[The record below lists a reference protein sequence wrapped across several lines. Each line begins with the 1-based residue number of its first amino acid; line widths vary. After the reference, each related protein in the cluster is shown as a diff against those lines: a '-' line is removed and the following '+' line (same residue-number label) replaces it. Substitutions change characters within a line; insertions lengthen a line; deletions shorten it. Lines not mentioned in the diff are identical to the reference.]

1 MDILKAAK
9 AIENDIIRLR
19 REIHMR
25 PELGLETVQTS
36 ALVAKTLRDLGIEI
50 REHVGQYGVVGV
62 LRGEAPV
69 EGNRPCIALRADM
82 DALPIMED
90 TGKDYCSKIPGV
102 MHACGHDAHT
112 AILLGAAKLLAD
124 ARKELVADVKF
135 IFQPGEEGAGGARL
149 MIEDGCLADPKP
161 DMILG
166 AHVGTLFG
174 GMTSGQIGVRNGAM
188 MAATDR
194 FTVVVR
200 GKGGHGAAPHA
211 SVDPVVIAAQII
223 VALQTIV
230 SREIDPIA
238 PAVVTVGVINAGT
251 ANNIIPETCEF
262 RGTVRYMDKALAEFI
277 PRRIKEI
284 SEGIAQAMR
293 GRATVEYTY
302 GYPPVVNDPAA
313 TEYLARVAASV
324 IGAENVREAPAVMGG
339 EDMSYYLNVVP
350 GTFFGIGTATPGKGT
365 DFPHHHPKF
374 DVDEEVLHKGAAI
387 FAKACLDFRGPVAK

>member
-9 AIENDIIRLR
+9 AIENDIISLR

-36 ALVAKTLRDLGIEI
+36 ALVARTLRDLGLEV
-50 REHVGQYGVVGV
+50 REHVGGYGVVGV

-69 EGNRPCIALRADM
+69 EGSRPCIALRADM
-82 DALPIMED
+82 DALPIVED
-90 TGKDYCSKIPGV
+90 TGKDYCSRIPGA

-112 AILLGAAKLLAD
+112 AILLGTAKILSD

-149 MIEDGCLADPKP
+149 MIEDGCMANPKP
-161 DMILG
+161 DMVLG
-166 AHVGTLFG
+166 AHVGTLWG
-174 GMTSGQIGVRNGAM
+174 LASGQVGVRQGAL

-194 FTVVVR
+194 FNVVVR

-230 SREIDPIA
+230 SREIDPLA

-277 PRRIKEI
+277 PRRIREI
-284 SEGIAQAMR
+284 SEGIAAAMR
-293 GRATVEYTY
+293 GQATVEYRY
-302 GYPPVVNDPAA
+302 GYPPVVNDPDA
-313 TEYLARVAASV
+313 TEFLARAAASIV
-324 IGAENVREAPAVMGG
+324 GVENVREAPQVMGG
-339 EDMSYYLNVVP
+339 EDMSYYLNMVP
-350 GTFFGIGTATPGKGT
+350 GTFFGIGTGTPGKGT

-374 DVDEEVLHKGAAI
+374 DVDEEVLHKGAAV
-387 FAKACLDFRGPVAK
+387 FAKACLDFGRQQAK